1 MDSKFFCFIVLLYT
15 TMLKK
20 ERTKKK
26 NAVGSLYTIKTRQG
40 MVE

>member
-1 MDSKFFCFIVLLYT
+1 MYSKFFCFIVLLYT
-15 TMLKK
+15 AMLKK
-20 ERTKKK
+20 EHTKK